1 MRLAS
6 LTSALVLFGCANQG
20 DEGMI
25 VLNNTA
31 VTGECTL
38 AGTAGQP
45 FISHGELYALGNN
58 GYLLTPLIQS
68 RVTTDTGGTG
78 TAVDQLQKTISL
90 RSADV
95 SLSVEAVS
103 VRNSD
108 NSYTVSTPSNNQVD
122 PFSVLFSGSLPPNGT
137 VNVGFEVI
145 PPATAQR
152 ILALANY
159 VPGQMLSAEVL
170 AQVTIRGELG
180 GDEISASP
188 FHFPISVCTDCVVN
202 VLGPCPVM
210 ETPRTGNACNLF
222 QDGIVDCCTNTSNQL
237 VCPAPML

>member
-31 VTGECTL
+31 VTGACTL
-38 AGTAGQP
+38 SGAAGQP
-45 FISHGELYALGNN
+45 FLAHGELFALGNK

-68 RVTTDTGGTG
+68 RVMTTTMGGAAET
-78 TAVDQLQKTISL
+78 LQKTISL
-90 RSADV
+90 RSADI

-103 VRNSD
+103 VRNPD
-108 NSYTVSTPSNNQVD
+108 NSYTVSTPANKQVD

-152 ILALANY
+152 ILSIAGY
-159 VPGQMLSAEVL
+159 VPDHS
-170 AQVTIRGELG
+170 RRPG
-180 GDEISASP
+180 G
-188 FHFPISVCTDCVVN
+188 
-202 VLGPCPVM
+202 
-210 ETPRTGNACNLF
+210 R
-222 QDGIVDCCTNTSNQL
+222 
-237 VCPAPML
+237 

>member
-31 VTGECTL
+31 VSGACTL
-38 AGTAGQP
+38 TGAAGQP
-45 FISHGELYALGNN
+45 FLSHGELYALGNN

-68 RVTTDTGGTG
+68 RVTAETGGMG
-78 TAVDQLQKTISL
+78 TADLIQKTISL
-90 RSADV
+90 RGADI
-95 SLSVEAVS
+95 SLTVEAVS
-103 VRNSD
+103 VRNGD
-108 NSYTVSTPSNNQVD
+108 GSYSVSTPANKQVD

-152 ILALANY
+152 ILSIAGY
-159 VPGQMLSAEVL
+159 QTGQLMAAEVL
-170 AQVTIRGELG
+170 AQVTIRGDLG
-180 GDEISASP
+180 GDEITASP

-202 VLGPCPVM
+202 NLGACPVVG
-210 ETPRTGNACNLF
+210 TARVGNACNVF
-222 QDGIVDCCTNTSNQL
+222 QDGVVDCCTNASNQL
-237 VCPAPML
+237 VCPAPMM